1 MLPQGGHLSTTPVRA
16 QLINPWMRDD
26 LRSRHWGPV
35 ALNDASQGLLV
46 RLWEARAVGDS
57 IYISAPGIPETL
69 FYSHSLQ
76 IMQVSLAFNQ
86 NGDPCVAFVDSS
98 GDPYLRWYDPLESGM
113 TTTPLPAGTI
123 TPRVAM
129 DELRAFNVSN
139 SDIVLGYVRAGTL
152 RYRLQ
157 RDRFGVEYTPTIGDG
172 GPTAPATK
180 IRHVSRNTGLRFEFM
195 TDGAGDEDW
204 TLPMVIDELAARANL
219 PPERLGLAMMDW
231 SRLVRGYMVT
241 TGYGAHNA
249 MQHLSQVF
257 LFDPVSADGRVNFV
271 PRGRDAV
278 ALIPEGDMIDDG
290 EDIEHDQDRRHD
302 SISIPRVL
310 HLNYYDMVGGLNTA
324 KQMSERPDGTR
335 AEGEQ
340 SLQTAV
346 VMTADESAT
355 CVGIQHAMMVEQQK
369 GELNFSLTSK
379 WLGLTEADAIHVSV
393 GGRVVRGVIAKVGT
407 GDGEQ
412 SYKVIRDRQS
422 LYTMQVEGIP
432 QEPPATPPSSVAGP
446 TLIEILDI
454 PIQRDSH
461 DMLGFYAA
469 VTGVFPA
476 WPGASVDLSLDGG
489 ENYIA
494 SHTTRS
500 GSIMGTLSTALDAH
514 PHEYPDT
521 VNSCEVAIR
530 TPNALLENSTL
541 AGMMNRANRALI
553 GDEVVA
559 FADSDEVTPG
569 VWELSH
575 WLRGREGTDS
585 VAHAIGERFVMLN
598 TALFIPAEL
607 SWLGRPLTFRA
618 ATLGRP
624 LDEATVTTITF
635 TGQSQRER
643 RPAYLQA
650 RRDGADAV
658 ISWQGVG
665 RLGGGVHVAM
675 GAYFSGYV
683 VTITDGST
691 TQTHDTAASS
701 LTTSL
706 AAFSSPVT
714 VRVQQRNQLTGL
726 GPYIEVTI

>member
-1 MLPQGGHLSTTPVRA
+1 M
-16 QLINPWMRDD
+16 
-26 LRSRHWGPV
+26 
-35 ALNDASQGLLV
+35 
-46 RLWEARAVGDS
+46 
-57 IYISAPGIPETL
+57 
-69 FYSHSLQ
+69 
-76 IMQVSLAFNQ
+76 
-86 NGDPCVAFVDSS
+86 
-98 GDPYLRWYDPLESGM
+98 
-113 TTTPLPAGTI
+113 
-123 TPRVAM
+123 
-129 DELRAFNVSN
+129 
-139 SDIVLGYVRAGTL
+139 
-152 RYRLQ
+152 
-157 RDRFGVEYTPTIGDG
+157 
-172 GPTAPATK
+172 
-180 IRHVSRNTGLRFEFM
+180 
-195 TDGAGDEDW
+195 
-204 TLPMVIDELAARANL
+204 
-219 PPERLGLAMMDW
+219 
-231 SRLVRGYMVT
+231 
-241 TGYGAHNA
+241 
-249 MQHLSQVF
+249 
-257 LFDPVSADGRVNFV
+257 
-271 PRGRDAV
+271 
-278 ALIPEGDMIDDG
+278 
-290 EDIEHDQDRRHD
+290 
-302 SISIPRVL
+302 
-310 HLNYYDMVGGLNTA
+310 
-324 KQMSERPDGTR
+324 
-335 AEGEQ
+335 
-340 SLQTAV
+340 
-346 VMTADESAT
+346 
-355 CVGIQHAMMVEQQK
+355 
-369 GELNFSLTSK
+369 
-379 WLGLTEADAIHVSV
+379 
-393 GGRVVRGVIAKVGT
+393 RGVIAKVGT

-521 VNSCEVAIR
+521 VNSCEVAIS

-585 VAHAIGERFVMLN
+585 VSHAIGERFVMLN

-691 TQTHDTAASS
+691 TQTHDTAASA

-706 AAFSSPVT
+706 SAFSGPVT
-714 VRVQQRNQLTGL
+714 VTVQKRNNFTGL
-726 GPYIEVTI
+726 GPGIEVTI